1 MPWRG
6 GARIGDVR
14 KLNLRQ
20 SGSWIGIAG
29 LVSVLWLYGA
39 SGLVGPNWLPLPLV
53 GFWLVLF
60 VLGCRW
66 FSRRP
71 YAVLVLPVVALALW
85 FGVVMAGAAWFGWT
99 A

>member
-1 MPWRG
+1 MK
-6 GARIGDVR
+6 

-20 SGSWIGIAG
+20 SGPWIGIAG

-39 SGLVGPNWLPLPLV
+39 SGLVAPAWAVVVLLLL
-53 GFWLVLF
+53 WLVQF
-60 VLGCRW
+60 VLACRW

-71 YAVLVLPVVALALW
+71 YVVLVMPLVALGLW
-85 FGVVMAGAAWFGWT
+85 FVAVTAGDVFLGWS